1 MGTLFVDKLDPQSG
15 TSLELGSSGD
25 TVAVNTGATTNLA
38 GNVTLGASGKT
49 ITVPAG
55 ATITNNGTQTG
66 FGGTNDA
73 LFYAYCND
81 GSAAFNNA
89 TDTTVVL
96 NEELFDSDS
105 KFNTS
110 NYRFTPGVAGK
121 YFLYGQVR
129 MNTNQAATLFGTSI
143 SKNGATIASARFSV
157 ENQGSGQVTAI
168 VDSNT
173 TDYFTLEAYQNT
185 GYNHNFG
192 ASSSTTYFTGFK
204 LIT

>member
-1 MGTLFVDKLDPQSG
+1 MSKLFVDQVDPRTG
-15 TSLELGSSGD
+15 TSLTLGTSGD
-25 TVAVNTGATTNLA
+25 TVNIPSGVTIANA
-38 GNVTLGASGKT
+38 GTA
-49 ITVPAG
+49 
-55 ATITNNGTQTG
+55 TG

-81 GSAAFNNA
+81 GDAAFNNA

-96 NEELFDSDS
+96 NAELFDSDS

-143 SKNGATIASARFSV
+143 NKNGVTIASARFSV

-185 GYNHNFG
+185 GFNHNFN
-192 ASSSTTYFTGFK
+192 ANSSTTYFTGFK